1 MARICVVRQFY
12 FPQDP
17 RVRREV
23 TALLEAGHEVDV
35 LCLRRPGEP
44 IRERRGPLRIR
55 RIPVEHHRGGAAAYF
70 LLYGAFLAAATA
82 LVGLL
87 HLRRRYDVVQV
98 NSIPDTLVFSALV
111 PRLLGARVV
120 LDLHECMPEFF
131 MTKFGVDAG
140 HRGVR
145 LLGAAEQASI
155 RFAHAALTCTDEQRQ
170 VFVARGARRPITVV
184 LNASDEELFDPAR
197 YPAATRAPGDFTIV
211 CHGTIELHYGQDTL
225 VRAVALLKDAIPEL
239 RAEIYGEGTYREELS
254 RLVEELGVSDRVRL
268 SEGWVP
274 YEELVPALASA
285 AAGLVAMKRDPFRD
299 LTHTNK
305 MYDYIVLRTPTL
317 MSRTRS
323 VEAYFDEGSFAWF
336 IADDPADLARAI
348 RALHADRELGPRLA
362 RHAAQVAEP
371 YRWRHQRRHYVDAIE
386 SVLPAPAATAVA

>member
-23 TALLEAGHEVDV
+23 AALLDAGHEVDV

-55 RIPVEHHRGGAAAYF
+55 RIPVQHRKGGAGAYL

-82 LVGLL
+82 LVGLM

-98 NSIPDTLVFSALV
+98 NTLPDTLVFSALV
-111 PRLLGARVV
+111 PKLLGARVV

-131 MTKFGVDAG
+131 MTKFGVDEG
-140 HRGVR
+140 HRAVR
-145 LLGAAEQASI
+145 LLGVTEQASI
-155 RFAHAALTCTDEQRQ
+155 RFAHAALTCTQEQRDT
-170 VFVARGARRPITVV
+170 FVSRGAERPITVV
-184 LNASDEELFDPAR
+184 LNASDEELFDPAQ
-197 YPAATRAPGDFTIV
+197 YPPSARAPGDFTIV

-225 VRAVALLKDAIPEL
+225 VRAIALLKDALPDL
-239 RAEIYGEGTYREELS
+239 RAEIYGEGTFREELR
-254 RLVEELGVSDRVRL
+254 RLIDELGVSDRVRL
-268 SEGWVP
+268 SEGWVT

-285 AAGLVAMKRDPFRD
+285 AAGLVAMKRDAFRD

-323 VEAYFDEGSFAWF
+323 VEAYFDEDSFAWF
-336 IADDPADLARAI
+336 AAGDAEDLARAI
-348 RALHADRELGPRLA
+348 RAMHADRELGPRLA
-362 RHAAQVAEP
+362 RHAAEVAEP
-371 YRWRHQRRHYVDAIE
+371 YRWHHQRRLYVDAVE
-386 SVLPAPAATAVA
+386 SLIAAPAPAAA